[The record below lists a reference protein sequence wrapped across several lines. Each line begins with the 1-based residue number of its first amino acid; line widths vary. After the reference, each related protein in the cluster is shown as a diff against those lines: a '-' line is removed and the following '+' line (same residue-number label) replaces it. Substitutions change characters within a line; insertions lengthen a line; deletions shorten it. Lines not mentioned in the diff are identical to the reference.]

1 MPRSTRSLAVL
12 VLAAAAGLAQAQG
25 GVFKPINIQS
35 KNYNDGKSNT
45 SAGGIV
51 AFDGKRSNGE
61 PVAGLWDWRTDTV
74 FEMPQSTD
82 DLGNLQEV
90 VSYQFR
96 PMPGGQP
103 MRGQTIPGVDVVI
116 RKTPGGKAAYW
127 DTRASD
133 EGVMVDLDTPFGMDS
148 WSTNASANASIIAGA
163 LYGDLDGNGVSRHA
177 VKWVNSGAAQLMPV
191 PAGTRASEV
200 WWTSDDGYISCGAIS
215 EQGMPSDQPKMKPA
229 SSSTSKG
236 ILWDNGGGGGGG
248 GDPYRIIEPSSVGAE
263 SLVLTALSSDNSQS
277 LIWAGYADETTK
289 GGTYNIDSG
298 AFTLLDGGD
307 INGDGQIN
315 LFDRHDSAANA
326 FSADGSVIGGSY
338 TLPGGEET
346 AAFWSAADNYQM
358 QDLAAYLTSQGA
370 SGLDGWHLTTI
381 TGVSADGTVFSGW
394 GSNPAGQA
402 EPWVAVVPNPA
413 TLSLLA
419 LGGLVSARRRRT
431 H

>member
-1 MPRSTRSLAVL
+1 MSRNATTLAL
-12 VLAAAAGLAQAQG
+12 LALTGSAGLASAQ
-25 GVFKPINIQS
+25 VFIPMNAPS
-35 KNYNDGKSNT
+35 KNYNEARSNT
-45 SAGGIV
+45 ANGIV
-51 AFDGKRSNGE
+51 AFDGHRTNGD

-74 FEMPQSTD
+74 FEMPPSTD
-82 DLGNLQEV
+82 DMGNLQEV

-103 MRGQTIPGVDVVI
+103 FRAEVIPGVDIVV
-116 RKTPGGKAAYW
+116 RKTPAGKAAYW
-127 DTRASD
+127 DTRASN

-148 WSTNASANASIIAGA
+148 WSTNASADASIIAGA

-215 EQGMPSDQPKMKPA
+215 EQGMPSDKPKMKPA
-229 SSSTSKG
+229 TSTTSKG
-236 ILWDNGGGGGGG
+236 ILWNNAG

-277 LIWAGYADETTK
+277 LIWAGYADGTTR
-289 GGTYNIDSG
+289 GGAYNIDSD

-338 TLPGGEET
+338 TLPGGPET
-346 AAFWSAADNYQM
+346 AAFWTAADNYQM
-358 QDLAAYLTSQGA
+358 HDLASYLMGEGA
-370 SGLDGWHLTTI
+370 VGVDGWHLSAI
-381 TGVSADGTVFSGW
+381 TGVSADGTVFSGS
-394 GSNPAGQA
+394 GYNPGGQA
-402 EPWVAVVPNPA
+402 DVWVAVVPAPA
-413 TLSLLA
+413 SASLLA
-419 LGGLVSARRRRT
+419 LGGLLAARRTRR
-431 H
+431 